1 MKYNILRK
9 IMVTGLS
16 TAMCVGGLSIS
27 NLASYGTDTVSS
39 AYATT
44 IKDSKYTATGTINTT
59 VSMRKGPGTSYT
71 RLATLKKGTKV
82 SIVAKSSNSWY
93 KIKYKDTYTYV
104 YSKYVTVKSDDAKT
118 EEIAYSATAV
128 ANHAVYVRKSASTSA
143 KQLGYFK
150 KNAKVTIVAKTS
162 NGWYKVKFNGGYGYV
177 LGQYLT
183 ISTKPVDTVKY
194 PTTGTTNHA
203 VYVRKGAATSYAK
216 IGTLQKNDKVTILS
230 KTTYGWYKIKY
241 KNGVGYVYSQY
252 VNLNSTK

>member
-27 NLASYGTDTVSS
+27 NLASYNTDTVSS

-44 IKDSKYTATGTINTT
+44 IKDSKYTATGTINTM

-183 ISTKPVDTVKY
+183 ISTNPADEVKY

-216 IGTLQKNDKVTILS
+216 LGTLQKNDKVTILS